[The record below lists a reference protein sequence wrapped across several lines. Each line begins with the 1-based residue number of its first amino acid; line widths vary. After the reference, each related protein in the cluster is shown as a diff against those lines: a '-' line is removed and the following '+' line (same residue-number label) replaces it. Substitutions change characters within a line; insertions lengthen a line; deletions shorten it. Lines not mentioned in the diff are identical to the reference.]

1 MEKIK
6 NLPRLMNDES
16 ELDGSAETVMDYV
29 ISWTLRRADVICA
42 NDKPKLYDY
51 CRVILANI
59 LSIDLNDSII
69 FENIKVWKQDQ
80 RIDLWVE
87 LVVSMDNQKEQHA
100 ILIENKYY
108 SQLHNTKDTD
118 GEYRNQ
124 LIVYKNKFDEHYRKQ
139 TNQWYKHYALITC
152 INKDDPNFKKA
163 KYDSA
168 EGYGYNVFT
177 YEELKSKVEE
187 CESDIFNEFWI
198 NW

>member
-1 MEKIK
+1 MKK
-6 NLPRLMNDES
+6 LKDLPKLMIDES
-16 ELDGSAETVMDYV
+16 DLDGSAETVMDYV

-69 FENIKVWKQDQ
+69 FEDIKVWKQDQ

-124 LIVYKNKFDEHYRKQ
+124 LIVYKNKFD
-139 TNQWYKHYALITC
+139 
-152 INKDDPNFKKA
+152 
-163 KYDSA
+163 
-168 EGYGYNVFT
+168 
-177 YEELKSKVEE
+177 
-187 CESDIFNEFWI
+187 
-198 NW
+198 

>member
-1 MEKIK
+1 MKELKD
-6 NLPRLMNDES
+6 LPKLMIDES

-42 NDKPKLYDY
+42 DDKPKLYGY
-51 CRVILANI
+51 CRKILAAI
-59 LSIDLNDSII
+59 LSIDLNDNIT
-69 FENIKVWKQDQ
+69 FEDVKVWKQDQ

-87 LVVSMDNQKEQHA
+87 LVVNIDNRKQQHA

-108 SQLHNTKDTD
+108 SLLHNTRDTD

-139 TNQWYKHYALITC
+139 TNQWYKHYVLITC
-152 INKDDPNFKKA
+152 IDKNDSIFVKA
-163 KYDSA
+163 KHNEA
-168 EGYGYNVFT
+168 ENYGFKVFS
-177 YEELKSKVEE
+177 YKELRNIVEK
-187 CESDIFNEFWI
+187 CESDIFNEFWM

>member
-1 MEKIK
+1 MKK
-6 NLPRLMNDES
+6 LKDLPKLMIDES
-16 ELDGSAETVMDYV
+16 DLDGSAETVMDYV

-69 FENIKVWKQDQ
+69 FEDIKVWKQNQ

-108 SQLHNTKDTD
+108 
-118 GEYRNQ
+118 
-124 LIVYKNKFDEHYRKQ
+124 
-139 TNQWYKHYALITC
+139 W
-152 INKDDPNFKKA
+152 
-163 KYDSA
+163 
-168 EGYGYNVFT
+168 
-177 YEELKSKVEE
+177 
-187 CESDIFNEFWI
+187 
-198 NW
+198 